1 MCGNTEQREQRERE
15 RQTETERERARAQPQ
30 FQEIREGVD
39 KEMLSPKPWGQPSTR
54 MSKYVKKRSAR
65 TEIAARADR
74 GEQEGVYGGRGR
86 G

>member
-1 MCGNTEQREQRERE
+1 MWEHKAKRAERE
-15 RQTETERERARAQPQ
+15 RDRQKQRERERARAQPQ

-39 KEMLSPKPWGQPSTR
+39 KEMMSPKPWGQPSTR

-74 GEQEGVYGGRGR
+74 EEQEGVYGGRGR